1 MMSVKIF
8 GLKNNASVS
17 YGYNSVQRFLR
28 GGGGHSFMR
37 NLSNGH
43 NSGSK
48 SNIQTEKNLTVGI
61 EKRRA
66 KYFIFNH
73 TVYFF
78 NLGGF

>member
-1 MMSVKIF
+1 
-8 GLKNNASVS
+8 
-17 YGYNSVQRFLR
+17 
-28 GGGGHSFMR
+28 MR

-48 SNIQTEKNLTVGI
+48 SNIQTEKKLTVGI